1 MGFSGDHAQYHATY
15 PQSWTVYNL
24 PGQNV
29 KLTLNQL
36 SPIIPHDY
44 MDSSLPIALFHWNIE
59 NQNDSDLDFS
69 LMFTWQSG
77 SASNMF
83 ELSDVSSE
91 SFEIND
97 YQNQVNG
104 VLIHQKLK
112 KMNLEYCV
120 ASKKTVNHFLLLFFD
135 FISLLC

>member
-1 MGFSGDHAQYHATY
+1 MGFCGDQAKYHAIY

-29 KLTLNQL
+29 KLTLNQV

-44 MDSSLPIALFHWNIE
+44 MDSTLPIALFNWNIE
-59 NQNDSDLDFS
+59 NQSDSDIELS

-83 ELSDVSSE
+83 DLSDVSSE
-91 SFEIND
+91 SFELND
-97 YQNQVNG
+97 YQTQASG

-112 KMNLEYCV
+112 KMNLDYCV
-120 ASKKTVNHFLLLFFD
+120 AAKKTVNY
-135 FISLLC
+135 C